1 MVKNPP
7 ANAKGWVQSL
17 GQEDPSMKE
26 MTTYQYPCL
35 KSSMNRGPGGLQVH
49 EVTQESDM
57 T

>member
-17 GQEDPSMKE
+17 GQEDPSNKE
-26 MTTYQYPCL
+26 MTTYQDPGL